1 MPHSPTLGAPAP
13 ATSSGTPAATEAAI
27 PSRRRFL
34 TLSGG
39 VGAAAFTASLA
50 ACAGGENPNNRAQ
63 GAGDD
68 QSAAATVDE
77 NGTIV
82 AGISYELGTNGYDPM
97 TTSAALTVAANWHT
111 MEGLTEISPLA
122 EREVY
127 PALAAEL
134 PTAVDDTTYEVTLRE
149 GATFHD
155 GTPVTTDDVVF
166 SFQRVLDPAN
176 KSLYAGFIPFVQSV
190 TAKDDT
196 TLTVKLAYPFS
207 LLAERLAV
215 VKIVPRAAVTADPK
229 AFDALPI
236 GTGPYK
242 MTDNGAA
249 SKTIAFERFEG
260 YTGSRPA
267 LAAAMQWRVLPD
279 ESTRTNALTSG
290 AVQAIDSVPYLSI
303 ASIEREATVQSVQGF
318 GLLFAMFNCGSAP
331 FDDVRNRQ
339 AVLNAI
345 DVDGVIA
352 TALLGNATPATCFV
366 PEDHPAYRKAATVY
380 GGDGD
385 EAARLLA
392 QTGLKS
398 VRLLCTDHDW
408 VAKCTP
414 IIKQNLE
421 AAGLTVEFTQKK
433 SADVYNSIDGK
444 PEDYDIV
451 IAPGDPSVF
460 GYDADLLMRWW
471 YTPDTWTDLRMHWKG
486 QPAQQQVQQLLDQAA
501 QQSGEQQL
509 ATWGKV
515 FDLLSE
521 EVPLYPLFHRKTPTA
536 WNADTL
542 NGFEPI
548 PLTGLNFLN
557 VASTS

>member
-1 MPHSPTLGAPAP
+1 MPHSPVANTAR
-13 ATSSGTPAATEAAI
+13 

-34 TLSGG
+34 TLTSG

-50 ACAGGENPNNRAQ
+50 ACAGGQNPNNRSQ
-63 GAGDD
+63 GAGEGP
-68 QSAAATVDE
+68 SSATVDK

-111 MEGLTEISPLA
+111 MEGLTEISPAA

-127 PALAAEL
+127 PALAAGL
-134 PTAVDDTTYEVTLRE
+134 PTKVDDTTYEVTLRD

-155 GTPVTTDDVVF
+155 GTPVRADDVVF
-166 SFQRVLDPAN
+166 SFERVLDPAS

-190 TAKDDT
+190 TAKDDST
-196 TLTVKLAYPFS
+196 VSVKLAYPFS
-207 LLAERLAV
+207 LVAERLAV

-249 SKTIAFERFEG
+249 SKTLAFERFDG

-267 LAAAMQWRVLPD
+267 LAAKMEWRVLPD
-279 ESTRTNALTSG
+279 ESTRTNALTSA

-345 DVDGVIA
+345 DTEGVIT

-366 PEDHPAYRKAATVY
+366 PKEHPAYRKAAVVY

-398 VRLLCTDHDW
+398 VRMLCTDHDW

-421 AAGLTVEFTQKK
+421 AAGLEVQFTQKK
-433 SADVYNSIDGK
+433 SADVYNTIDGK
-444 PEDYDIV
+444 PDAFDIV

-486 QPAQQQVQQLLDQAA
+486 QSAQQQVQQLLDQAA
-501 QQSGEQQL
+501 QQSGEEQL
-509 ATWGKV
+509 STWGKV
-515 FDLLSE
+515 FDLLSQD
-521 EVPLYPLFHRKTPTA
+521 VPLYPLFHRKTPTA
-536 WNADTL
+536 WNAKTL
-542 NGFEPI
+542 DGFEPI
-548 PLTGLNFLN
+548 ALTGLNFLD
-557 VASTS
+557 VASTT